1 MKKIFIALMG
11 SMLIFALSCSK
22 DSEDEAGN
30 PNNPNNP
37 GGNNCDT
44 ANRKYAAHVVPI
56 LSSNCYSCHGTNTNS
71 GSGGIVLEGYE
82 NLKAKATSGT
92 LIGVITH
99 AAGYPQMP
107 QGAAKLSDCNI
118 NIIRSWINNGA
129 QNN

>member
-1 MKKIFIALMG
+1 
-11 SMLIFALSCSK
+11 MLFFALSCSK
-22 DSEDEAGN
+22 SSEDEIDDPGN

-37 GGNNCDT
+37 GNCDT
-44 ANRKYAAHVVPI
+44 TNRKYSTHVVPI
-56 LSSNCYSCHGTNTNS
+56 LQANCYSCHGANTNS
-71 GSGGIVLEGYE
+71 GSNGVILEGHS
-82 NLKAKATSGT
+82 NLKAKADAGI

-99 AAGYPQMP
+99 ASGYPAMP